1 MAFPNL
7 IKALGRIDR
16 ENPEWSG
23 DIGKEAG
30 EQGISI
36 RRSPSW
42 ITGGKPW
49 TLGNT
54 LFIPKQLNEKMQR
67 DLSDD
72 HYGNITTQKGRD
84 EWAIEEELPH
94 VEQYREKGLLGF
106 LGKYVW
112 DLAQH
117 GMEGSYE
124 ASDALE
130 GVHWSNPAERSRLVG
145 GIFND

>member
-7 IKALGRIDR
+7 IKALGGIDR

-23 DIGKEAG
+23 SLGKMAG
-30 EQGISI
+30 EKGISI

-42 ITGGKPW
+42 VSGGKPF

-54 LFIPKQLNEKMQR
+54 MFIPEQMNEEIQEH
-67 DLSDD
+67 LSADY
-72 HYGNITTQKGRD
+72 YGNIDTQQGRD
-84 EWAIEEELPH
+84 DWAIEEEFPH
-94 VEQYREKGLLGF
+94 IQQYREKGLLGF